1 MKILILGGY
10 GSFGGRLVQLLA
22 DEPRLTLIVAGRSLP
37 KATACC
43 AGIAARARL
52 EPMACDRDGDIAAML
67 DAAAPDLVV
76 DASGPFQNY
85 GADPYRVVRA
95 ALARGIDYLDL
106 ADGAEFV
113 AGIDAFDAAAR
124 ERGVFV
130 LAGASTYP
138 VLTAA
143 AVRRLAHGM
152 ERIETIAAGI
162 APSPYAALG
171 ANVIRAIAS
180 YAGQPVQRRDHRGRR
195 EGEGIA
201 FVETRRYTIAPP
213 GRVPL
218 GNRRFSLVD
227 APDLA
232 ALPLLWP
239 ELRSVWVGVAP
250 VPEIFH
256 RALNALAL
264 LVHWRWLPSF
274 APLAPLLHRANRRL
288 RWGEHR
294 GGMFVAITGRTRDG
308 RYQAR
313 SWHLLADG
321 DDGPFIP
328 AMAAA
333 AIIGGLLAG
342 RGPRP
347 GARAALRDLEL
358 ADYEA
363 LFATRAIATG
373 CRDDAAPKDG
383 PLYRRLLGEA
393 WALLPPPLQRLHD
406 LVGAFAAAGIATVE
420 RGTNPLAR
428 VIAAIMGFP
437 PAGRD
442 IPVRV
447 SFRAEQGGELWR
459 RDFAGRRFASRQAA
473 GRGRHERLLI
483 ERFGPLAFR
492 FALAV
497 EGDRLRLVPRG
508 WSAFGLPLPR
518 WAAPSGDAYEFAA
531 AGRFHFHVEIRLPL
545 IGRIVHYRGWLEPV

>member
-37 KATACC
+37 KAAAFC
-43 AGIAARARL
+43 AGIVGRAQL
-52 EPMACDRDGDIAAML
+52 VPMACDRDGDIPAML
-67 DAAAPDLVV
+67 DAAAPDLLV

-85 GADPYRVVRA
+85 GADPYRVVRG
-95 ALARGIDYLDL
+95 ALARGIHYLDL
-106 ADGAEFV
+106 ADGAGFV

-152 ERIETIAAGI
+152 DRIETVAAGI

-195 EGEGIA
+195 EGIA

-213 GRVPL
+213 GCVPL
-218 GNRRFSLVD
+218 ANRRFSLVD

-250 VPEIFH
+250 VPEILH
-256 RALNALAL
+256 RALNTLAL
-264 LVHWRWLPSF
+264 LVHWRWLSSL
-274 APLAPLLHRANRRL
+274 APLAPLVHGANRRL

-294 GGMFVAITGRTRDG
+294 GGMFVAITGLARDG
-308 RYQAR
+308 RSAAR
-313 SWHLLADG
+313 SWHLLAEG

-328 AMAAA
+328 AMAATV
-333 AIIGGLLAG
+333 IIGGLLTG
-342 RGPRP
+342 RRPRP
-347 GARAALRDLEL
+347 GARAALCDLEL

-363 LFATRAIATG
+363 LFAARAIATG
-373 CRDDAAPKDG
+373 CRDDAAAKDA
-383 PLYRRLLGEA
+383 PLYRRLLGDA

-406 LVGAFAAAGIATVE
+406 LVGAFAAEGVATVE

-442 IPVRV
+442 VPVRV
-447 SFRAEQGGELWR
+447 SFRAERGTELWR
-459 RDFAGRRFASRQAA
+459 RDFAGRRFASRQVA
-473 GRGRHERLLI
+473 GRGRLERLLI

-492 FALAV
+492 FALVV
-497 EGDRLRLVPRG
+497 EGGRLRLVPRG

-531 AGRFHFHVEIRLPL
+531 DGRFHFHVEIRMPL